1 MRINFIFFFLIIPS
15 LVFANELP
23 YDGKEPLLK
32 DYSADMGYD
41 YEYMRLCGGEM
52 YIKAEEIRKKVK
64 NLSTPDY
71 KIFNRE
77 RLMEFSKIIH
87 MPLIVENKKI
97 SNFDYYISQLEKKLI
112 WK

>member
-1 MRINFIFFFLIIPS
+1 M
-15 LVFANELP
+15 
-23 YDGKEPLLK
+23 LLHPVK
-32 DYSADMGYD
+32 VSEHIYRYLLADPYD

-77 RLMEFSKIIH
+77 RLMEFSKNYSHAINCQ
-87 MPLIVENKKI
+87 ENKKEKI
-97 SNFDYYISQLEKKLI
+97 SNFDYYISQLEKKQF
-112 WK
+112 

>member
-52 YIKAEEIRKKVK
+52 
-64 NLSTPDY
+64 
-71 KIFNRE
+71 
-77 RLMEFSKIIH
+77 
-87 MPLIVENKKI
+87 
-97 SNFDYYISQLEKKLI
+97 
-112 WK
+112 